1 MSLTI
6 QDGLQVARQ
15 QAASHHHVMLTFGF
29 STLID
34 FLSWIAALAIGL
46 KVAATLIV
54 LIVNKDMRDQ
64 PGWGSALWWVTKIT
78 PIVAGSCL
86 ICIALR
92 QRDTGL
98 VWFYCAAGLFVVV
111 AVPLKIRQRRNRIA
125 ARMPDER
132 PARP

>member
-1 MSLTI
+1 
-6 QDGLQVARQ
+6 
-15 QAASHHHVMLTFGF
+15 MLTFGF
-29 STLID
+29 ATLID
-34 FLSWIAALAIGL
+34 FLSWITAFAIGL
-46 KVAATLIV
+46 KVMATLFV

-78 PIVAGSCL
+78 PIVAVSCL
-86 ICIALR
+86 ICVALL

-125 ARMPDER
+125 ARLAHER
-132 PARP
+132 LAQP

>member
-1 MSLTI
+1 
-6 QDGLQVARQ
+6 
-15 QAASHHHVMLTFGF
+15 MLTFGF

-34 FLSWIAALAIGL
+34 FLSWIAAFAIGL
-46 KVAATLIV
+46 KVAATLFV

-78 PIVAGSCL
+78 PIVAVSCL

-92 QRDTGL
+92 QRDSAL
-98 VWFYCAAGLFVVV
+98 VWFYCAVGLFVVV

-125 ARMPDER
+125 ARMPGER